1 MSYKLSCAVEECT
14 DDELGKYEDDKGYS
28 NAKGNHE
35 CVVFVQ
41 GVTSVPSTIYWKKG
55 KKVQDAK
62 EGEIAKGTA
71 IATFDENDKYP
82 TDSKGR
88 HAAIYLRHNHEYI
101 IVYDQWNKQAKVK
114 KRKIKFNV
122 KDGESRSN
130 DGKTFYVI
138 EAITQ

>member
-14 DDELGKYEDDKGYS
+14 DDELNVYEENEGYS
-28 NAKGNHE
+28 NSKGNHE

-41 GVTSVPSTIYWKKG
+41 GVTQVPATVYWTKG

-62 EGEIAKGTA
+62 EGEILRGTA

-88 HAAIYLRHNHEYI
+88 HAAIYVRHNHDYI
-101 IVYDQWNKQAKVK
+101 LVYDQWNKQGMVK
-114 KRKIKFNV
+114 KRKIRFNV
-122 KDGESRSN
+122 KDGTSRSN

>member
-1 MSYKLSCAVEECT
+1 MCSFCAR
-14 DDELGKYEDDKGYS
+14 
-28 NAKGNHE
+28 GNE
-35 CVVFVQ
+35 RSF
-41 GVTSVPSTIYWKKG
+41 YYLLEKG

-101 IVYDQWNKQAKVK
+101 VVYDQWNKQAKVK

-138 EAITQ
+138 EAITQWGLSKSANK